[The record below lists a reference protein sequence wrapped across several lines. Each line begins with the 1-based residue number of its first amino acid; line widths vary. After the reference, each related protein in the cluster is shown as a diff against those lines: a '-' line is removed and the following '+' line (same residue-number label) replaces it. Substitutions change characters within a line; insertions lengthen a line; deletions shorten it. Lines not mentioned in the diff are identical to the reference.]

1 MIGFSLFLTKFA
13 EKFNANVMN
22 YFAATFKITCNEEL
36 LQPSREL
43 LADALA
49 EAGFESF
56 EDTEDGIVGY
66 VQTDLLDKVR
76 LEQAISEFPISE
88 AVINYNI
95 EKAEQKDWNETW
107 EMEGFDPIFIGDQ
120 CVIYDAR
127 QQGNTPLSSLIAP
140 LRIGI
145 ETRMAFGTGTHSTT
159 RLVVATLL
167 KLDLKDKRVL
177 DCGCGTGILGIVASK
192 CGAKEVVGYDIDE
205 WSVENSLHNATLNQV
220 ENMEVLQGDSR
231 VLSHVS
237 GVFNVIVA
245 NINRN
250 VLLADMGHF
259 CDVMASNGVLILSG
273 FYDADCPQL
282 IGEATK
288 HGLQLISTSS
298 ENGWSCIVFHK

>member
-22 YFAATFKITCNEEL
+22 YYAVTFKITCDKAL
-36 LQPSREL
+36 LQASREL
-43 LADALA
+43 LADEVG

-56 EDTEDGIVGY
+56 EDTADGIIGY
-66 VQTDLLDKVR
+66 VQTDLLDRVR
-76 LEQAISEFPISE
+76 LKQAIEEFPISE
-88 AVINYNI
+88 AVIDYTI
-95 EKAEQKDWNETW
+95 AEAEQKDWNETW
-107 EMEGFDPIFIGDQ
+107 EMQGFDPIFIGDQ

-145 ETRMAFGTGTHSTT
+145 ETRMAFGTGTHCTT

-167 KLDLKDKRVL
+167 KLHLKGKRVL

-205 WSVENSLHNATLNQV
+205 WSVENTLHNAALNNV
-220 ENMEVLQGDSR
+220 KNIEVLQGDSR

-250 VLLADMGHF
+250 VLLSDMRHF
-259 CDVMASNGVLILSG
+259 NDVMASGGILILSG

-282 IGEATK
+282 IDEAAK
-288 HGLQLISTSS
+288 HNLQHVNSTSDH
-298 ENGWSCIVFHK
+298 GWSCLVFHK